1 MTLQRLPFMQLNK
14 ALASESSPPP
24 WLGLPA
30 CCGSCQMPY
39 SIVRLKMYPEN
50 TERLTEDMS
59 VKYERLVTMKKAL
72 HAGLFCVSHLEV

>member
-1 MTLQRLPFMQLNK
+1 
-14 ALASESSPPP
+14 
-24 WLGLPA
+24 
-30 CCGSCQMPY
+30 MPY

-59 VKYERLVTMKKAL
+59 VIWESLVTMKKAL